1 MSQRTEI
8 RVPDIGSFTDVPV
21 IEISVKPGDSVGVED
36 ALITLES
43 DKATMDVPSP
53 LAGRVVELCVAVGD
67 KVSEGS
73 LIALIESAAS
83 GESPAPAEKAAAP
96 ETPRASPPP
105 PPPPP
110 AKAAPPSPMQQ
121 SALPFEAP
129 PPPVKDATTTAYA
142 SPSVRQFARELGV
155 SLAQVTPSGSKGRVL
170 KEDVVESVRR
180 AMRVEPAASNTPA
193 PNASAPLT
201 GLDLPPWPQVDFS
214 KFGPVELR
222 PLSRIG
228 KISAR
233 NLARNWVMI
242 PTVTYCEEADVTEL
256 EAFRRTLNDEGEGVS
271 GVAAKITL
279 LAFIVKAC
287 EAALRKF
294 PEFNASLDGEN
305 LVLKKYFNIAFAADT
320 PRGLVV
326 PVIKDVDKKTVGEI
340 AFETAALSKKARA
353 GKLSPDEMS
362 GACFTV
368 SSLGGI
374 GTTHFS
380 PIVNAPEVAILG
392 VGRTLTKPVWNG
404 REFAPRLVL
413 PLSLSADHR
422 VIDGALG
429 ARFCV
434 FLARLL
440 SDMRRALV

>member
-1 MSQRTEI
+1 VAEASRK
-8 RVPDIGSFTDVPV
+8 SFH
-21 IEISVKPGDSVGVED
+21 
-36 ALITLES
+36 
-43 DKATMDVPSP
+43 
-53 LAGRVVELCVAVGD
+53 
-67 KVSEGS
+67 
-73 LIALIESAAS
+73 
-83 GESPAPAEKAAAP
+83 
-96 ETPRASPPP
+96 
-105 PPPPP
+105 
-110 AKAAPPSPMQQ
+110 
-121 SALPFEAP
+121 
-129 PPPVKDATTTAYA
+129 A

-155 SLAQVTPSGSKGRVL
+155 DLSQATPSGPKGRIL
-170 KEDVVESVRR
+170 KEDIVACVNR
-180 AMRVEPAASNTPA
+180 AMREGVAAQPA
-193 PNASAPLT
+193 PQSSSFA

-228 KISAR
+228 KISAK
-233 NLARNWVMI
+233 NLARNWMMI
-242 PTVTYCEEADVTEL
+242 PSVTYCEEADVTEL
-256 EAFRRTLNDEGEGVS
+256 EAFRRTLNDERAS
-271 GVAAKITL
+271 DAAKITL
-279 LAFIVKAC
+279 LAFILKAS

-326 PVIKDVDKKTVGEI
+326 PVIKNVDEKNIGEI
-340 AFETAALSKKARA
+340 AEETAALSKKARA

-374 GTTHFS
+374 GVTHFS

-392 VGRTLTKPVWNG
+392 IGKTLMKPVWNG
-404 REFAPRLVL
+404 REFVPRLVL

-440 SDMRRALV
+440 NDIRRALV

>member
-8 RVPDIGSFTDVPV
+8 RVPDIGSFRYVPV
-21 IEISVKPGDSVGVED
+21 IEISVKPGDSVDAED

-53 LAGRVVELCVAVGD
+53 LAGKIVELCVAVGD

-73 LIALIESAAS
+73 LIALIEIAAS
-83 GESPAPAEKAAAP
+83 AEKTTAPAQK
-96 ETPRASPPP
+96 TPPSL
-105 PPPPP
+105 PP
-110 AKAAPPSPMQQ
+110 ARPSPQPEM
-121 SALPFEAP
+121 SS
-129 PPPVKDATTTAYA
+129 PVAETSRATPYA
-142 SPSVRQFARELGV
+142 SPSARQFARELGV
-155 SLAQVTPSGSKGRVL
+155 DLSQVIPGGPKGRIL
-170 KEDVVESVRR
+170 KEDIVACVNR
-180 AMRVEPAASNTPA
+180 AMRGGAEAQP
-193 PNASAPLT
+193 ASAPVSLA
-201 GLDLPPWPQVDFS
+201 GLELPPWPQIDFS
-214 KFGPVELR
+214 KFGPVEPR

-228 KISAR
+228 KISAK
-233 NLARNWVMI
+233 NLARNWMMI
-242 PTVTYCEEADVTEL
+242 PSVTYCEEADVTEL
-256 EAFRRTLNDEGEGVS
+256 DAFRRTLNEERAGD
-271 GVAAKITL
+271 AAKITL
-279 LAFIVKAC
+279 LAFIIKAS

-326 PVIKDVDKKTVGEI
+326 PVIKDVDKKTVDHVAE
-340 AFETAALSKKARA
+340 ETATLSKKARA

-374 GTTHFS
+374 GVTHFS

-392 VGRTLTKPVWNG
+392 VGRTLMKPVWNG
-404 REFAPRLVL
+404 GEFVPRLVL
-413 PLSLSADHR
+413 PFSLSADHR

-440 SDMRRALV
+440 NDMRRALL

>member
-21 IEISVKPGDSVGVED
+21 IEISVKPGDSVAAED

-53 LAGRVVELCVAVGD
+53 LAGRIVELCVAVGD
-67 KVSEGS
+67 KISEGS
-73 LIALIESAAS
+73 LIALIETGAS
-83 GESPAPAEKAAAP
+83 GENPAPAEKAAAP
-96 ETPRASPPP
+96 ATPPPSSPPP
-105 PPPPP
+105 PP
-110 AKAAPPSPMQQ
+110 KAATPSPMQQ
-121 SALPFEAP
+121 PALPFEAP
-129 PPPVKDATTTAYA
+129 PPPVSDAPTTAYA

-155 SLAQVTPSGSKGRVL
+155 DLAQVTPSGPKGRVL

-180 AMRVEPAASNTPA
+180 AMRAEPAASGAPT
-193 PNASAPLT
+193 PNASAPFA
-201 GLDLPPWPQVDFS
+201 GFDLPPWPQVDFS

-228 KISAR
+228 KISAK

-279 LAFIVKAC
+279 LAFIIKAC

-305 LVLKKYFNIAFAADT
+305 LVLKKYFNVAFAADT

-340 AFETAALSKKARA
+340 ALDTAALSKKARA